1 MDDVNATIANAT
13 AATSGDDSNGLSF
26 VPGVLATHCDLIPD
40 ALLSD
45 ATYCSPISML
55 AFAVLAYVVYINSLV
70 VLEGIRIVK
79 EIVVAKARRVLVAA
93 TPSAD
98 EATGGPFAS
107 DSVMLIVCADGHDDE
122 AKSTDEQQ
130 TGSAAEHSEAS
141 ASASKDQRAL
151 IEKLQSIVGALE
163 PASDE
168 EFAEALKTIKGLVEE
183 FEKPTTL
190 PREDALG
197 SAARAA
203 EEAATEA
210 VDTIAAQASSPD

>member
-1 MDDVNATIANAT
+1 M
-13 AATSGDDSNGLSF
+13 AAF
-26 VPGVLATHCDLIPD
+26 IKR
-40 ALLSD
+40 
-45 ATYCSPISML
+45 
-55 AFAVLAYVVYINSLV
+55 LV
-70 VLEGIRIVK
+70 VEALRTLG
-79 EIVVAKARRVLVAA
+79 LVAA

-107 DSVMLIVCADGHDDE
+107 DSLMLIVCADGHDDA

-183 FEKPTTL
+183 FEKAKAF

-210 VDTIAAQASSPD
+210 VDRSRPKRRRPTPTRRFRTRSSRAAGAQVPLLVAGRGLCVGCDLNMNVAAELEGDCCATPSSHDVAHDKPVALAMWPRCCP